1 MNPVP
6 YHRNRPEGNPEAVG
20 EAVSVAGRGGFFL
33 WHWARDTASL
43 FVVTIPSQLPSMNI
57 KQTELTPG
65 YPILEITHPAVSA
78 RIALCGAHLMEWTPA
93 GHDPVLY
100 LSPEALYEEGKP
112 IRGGVPLCWPWFGG
126 HPDDPALPSHGLV
139 RTCFWKQG
147 PVTTDETGVTLKFT
161 LTDDPESRRCWDHPF
176 HLELDMRLGASLQL
190 SLQMTNPGPSGV
202 NLTSALH
209 TYLTIGDIRQIR
221 VTGLDGVPYLD
232 TVGSRTVHQ
241 QSGDITFDREVDRLY
256 ATGGAVAVHD
266 PVLQRIITVRSG
278 GSGCSVVWNPWIA
291 KAARLTDLPD
301 EDYQR
306 FVCVETANAWEDV
319 ITLAPGATHT
329 LTTCLE
335 LQRTSRAK

>member
-1 MNPVP
+1 MNPVS
-6 YHRNRPEGNPEAVG
+6 YHRNRAEGNPEAVG
-20 EAVSVAGRGGFFL
+20 QAVSLAGPGSFFL
-33 WHWARDTASL
+33 WHWTRDSASL
-43 FVVTIPSQLPSMNI
+43 FMVNIPSQKPPMNI
-57 KQTELTPG
+57 QTTELTPG
-65 YPILEITHPAVSA
+65 YPVLEITHPAVKA
-78 RIALCGAHLMEWTPA
+78 RIALCGAHLLEWTPA

-100 LSPEALYEEGKP
+100 LSPLALYEEGKP
-112 IRGGVPLCWPWFGG
+112 IRGGVPLCWPWFGA
-126 HPDDPALPSHGLV
+126 HPGDPALPSHGLV
-139 RTCFWKQG
+139 RTRFWQQG

-176 HLELDMRLGASLQL
+176 HLELEIRLGATLQL
-190 SLQMTNPGPSGV
+190 SLYMTNPGPSAV

-221 VTGLDGVPYLD
+221 ITGLDGAPYLD
-232 TVGSRTVHQ
+232 TAGSRAVHQ
-241 QSGDITFDREVDRLY
+241 QSGDIMFDREVDRLY
-256 ATGGAVAVHD
+256 ATRGAVAVHD

-335 LQRTSRAK
+335 LQRTS

>member
-1 MNPVP
+1 MAVNPVS
-6 YHRNRPEGNPEAVG
+6 YHRNRAEGNPEAVG
-20 EAVSVAGRGGFFL
+20 QAVSLAGPGSFFL
-33 WHWARDTASL
+33 WHWTRDSASL
-43 FVVTIPSQLPSMNI
+43 FMVNIPSQKPPMNI
-57 KQTELTPG
+57 QTTELTPG
-65 YPILEITHPAVSA
+65 YPVLEITHPAVKA
-78 RIALCGAHLMEWTPA
+78 RIALCGAHLLEWTPA

-100 LSPEALYEEGKP
+100 LSPLALYEEGKP
-112 IRGGVPLCWPWFGG
+112 IRGGVPLCWPWFGA
-126 HPDDPALPSHGLV
+126 HPGDPALPSHGLV
-139 RTCFWKQG
+139 RTRFWQQG
-147 PVTTDETGVTLKFT
+147 PVTMDETGVTLKFT

-176 HLELDMRLGASLQL
+176 HLELEIRLGATLQL
-190 SLQMTNPGPSGV
+190 SLYMTNPGPSAV

-221 VTGLDGVPYLD
+221 ITGLDGVPYLD
-232 TVGSRTVHQ
+232 TVGSRAVHQ
-241 QSGDITFDREVDRLY
+241 QSGDIMFDREVDRLY
-256 ATGGAVAVHD
+256 ATRGAVAVHD

-335 LQRTSRAK
+335 LQRTS